1 MRAIIFGGT
10 GMVGQGVLREGL
22 LDERVEEILVVGRA
36 KVGDESPKLR
46 QLVRSDLSDLR
57 EVEDQLIGYDA
68 CFFCLGVS
76 AVGMNRDD
84 YRRTTYDLTLGIA
97 RLLAKVN
104 PGSRYIYVSG
114 AGTNADGRQMW
125 AQVKGETENELLNL
139 PLDAYMFRPGIIL
152 PLHGIKSKTRL
163 YRGIY
168 TVATPLY
175 SVLKR
180 LGTSIITTEEIGR
193 AMIKVAANGVPNRIL
208 TNPEISLLA
217 AG

>member
-10 GMVGQGVLREGL
+10 GMVGQGVLRECL

>member
-1 MRAIIFGGT
+1 
-10 GMVGQGVLREGL
+10 
-22 LDERVEEILVVGRA
+22 
-36 KVGDESPKLR
+36 
-46 QLVRSDLSDLR
+46 
-57 EVEDQLIGYDA
+57 VEDQLIGYDA

>member
-1 MRAIIFGGT
+1 
-10 GMVGQGVLREGL
+10 MVGQGVLRECL